1 MSYQF
6 PDDLEERLKARLATD
21 KYQTED
27 DVIRDALD
35 ALDELE
41 QEKLH
46 RWHEG
51 NRIAIQQSRMGL
63 SKPLDE
69 DKLIAE
75 VTAELAKEGI
85 VE

>member
-6 PDDLEERLKARLATD
+6 PDDLEQRLKARLASD

-27 DVIRDALD
+27 DVIRDAFD
-35 ALDELE
+35 ALEQLE
-41 QEKLH
+41 QEKLR

-51 NRIAIQQSRMGL
+51 NCTAIQQSRLGL

-75 VTAELAKEGI
+75 VTAELAKEGVI
-85 VE
+85 E